1 MNESFYGLTIASQRC
16 FQKALS
22 LERGNTKLW
31 LEFGHFVYNIS
42 SSASRF
48 RKTSLFKP
56 QAEFKITSEEMIKIA
71 KNCFESALKTD
82 EGEEL
87 WLPYYMLGKVMEK
100 CSLSAG
106 PSALLTAIKYY
117 EWAEL
122 CLYADGTSYP
132 KKIQYYNPPALAV
145 EALEIHY
152 RIHASILKYLTY
164 NQKFSSRV
172 LKRLKLHL
180 VRALRSP
187 FTKQSTPSST
197 NAIIPLD
204 HDYTSPTA
212 GSSNIACDSVTEL
225 VSDMV
230 DSVVLRDQKMDITAL
245 RTELI
250 VMCLN
255 AMRRCVDRYPAHYKS
270 IYRLAS
276 YYHMVNNNSTAKQ
289 ILIGM
294 GNQKSV
300 NICLPTSS
308 DKIGTDPS
316 DNAKLIPGL
325 FAERKGNNL
334 FNGIWRIPIDDID
347 RPGSFSAH
355 MFRSTFL
362 LIRVCTFTNDYHQL
376 CTIAIQL
383 SRAPEAGKKFLRDSD
398 RQILAKLAFDSC
410 TLLLKSRLGQMT
422 VGTRD
427 WTVVDVQKIFDRFTK
442 ASVFVKESNEV
453 IRELFAMTRR

>member
-1 MNESFYGLTIASQRC
+1 M
-16 FQKALS
+16 
-22 LERGNTKLW
+22 
-31 LEFGHFVYNIS
+31 IS
-42 SSASRF
+42 
-48 RKTSLFKP
+48 
-56 QAEFKITSEEMIKIA
+56 IA
-71 KNCFESALKTD
+71 KNCFENALKTD

-100 CSLSAG
+100 CSISAG
-106 PSALLTAIKYY
+106 ASSLLTALKYY

-122 CLYADGTSYP
+122 CLYTDGTSYP

-164 NQKFSSRV
+164 NTKFSSRV

-187 FTKQSTPSST
+187 FTKQSSPSNT
-197 NAIIPLD
+197 IPAIPLD
-204 HDYTSPTA
+204 HDYTSA
-212 GSSNIACDSVTEL
+212 AASSSRLACDSVKEL
-225 VSDMV
+225 VSDMIDAV
-230 DSVVLRDQKMDITAL
+230 ALKDEKVETTAL
-245 RTELI
+245 KNELI

-276 YYHMVNNNSTAKQ
+276 YYFIISENNTAKQ
-289 ILIGM
+289 LLLGV

-300 NICLPTSS
+300 SISLPMNDT
-308 DKIGTDPS
+308 GVEPTD
-316 DNAKLIPGL
+316 NVKLIPGL
-325 FAERKGNNL
+325 FAERKANNM

-376 CTIAIQL
+376 CQIAIQL
-383 SRAPEAGKKFLRDSD
+383 SRTPEAGKKFLRDSD

-410 TLLLKSRLGQMT
+410 VLLLKSRLSTMT
-422 VGTRD
+422 MATRD
-427 WTVVDVQKIFDRFTK
+427 WTVVDLQKIFDRFIK
-442 ASVFVKESNEV
+442 SGVFVKESNEML
-453 IRELFAMTRR
+453 RELFSMTRR